1 MAIWWCSACCAHADR
16 GSHPS
21 RNTSLMKVSVAT
33 FLSTLLLAFIAS
45 DSTGEHVAGAT
56 AAYATVLVISVGIT
70 MAPSS

>member
-1 MAIWWCSACCAHADR
+1 
-16 GSHPS
+16 
-21 RNTSLMKVSVAT
+21 MKVSVAT